1 MPTVGKKKFKYD
13 EEGMAAAEAEAAESG
28 QEMSMVDKVD
38 DTLSGLDIAE
48 EEPQQPEMMADNM
61 QPSPVEEMAEEAEE
75 SGMPDQGML
84 MQLFRIVYREDF
96 DPSNQVHQTQLSVI
110 ENTLEDNP
118 EMAEKLKDGEMTM
131 TDFALRVYKGM
142 SPMGETPM
150 TSPPVTPEAPEGTS
164 YFA

>member
-13 EEGMAAAEAEAAESG
+13 EEGIAAAEAEAASTE
-28 QEMSMVDKVD
+28 QEMDMVGKVD

-48 EEPQQPEMMADNM
+48 EPPEPEMADDM
-61 QPSPVEEMAEEAEE
+61 QPTPVEEMTEEAEE
-75 SGMPDQGML
+75 SGLPDQGML

-96 DPSNQVHQTQLSVI
+96 DPANQTHQTQLSVI
-110 ENTLEDNP
+110 EDTLDDNP

-142 SPMGETPM
+142 SPMGEPPT
-150 TSPPVTPEAPEGTS
+150 TSPPVTPDPPEGTS

>member
-1 MPTVGKKKFKYD
+1 
-13 EEGMAAAEAEAAESG
+13 MAAAEAEASESG

-96 DPSNQVHQTQLSVI
+96 DPANQKHQTQLSVI

-142 SPMGETPM
+142 SPMGRLR
-150 TSPPVTPEAPEGTS
+150 
-164 YFA
+164 

>member
-13 EEGMAAAEAEAAESG
+13 EEGMAAAEAEASESG

-96 DPSNQVHQTQLSVI
+96 DPANQKHQTQLSVI

-118 EMAEKLKDGEMTM
+118 EMAEKLKD
-131 TDFALRVYKGM
+131 
-142 SPMGETPM
+142 
-150 TSPPVTPEAPEGTS
+150 
-164 YFA
+164 